1 LSSQISSNPICITI
15 HHRLSRDIDG
25 HQHPLE
31 GQAAAAGA
39 SSQFG
44 CRSTHGMLRDMNA
57 FHRFSRVLACAAL
70 VLPAACSKHTDA
82 GKAPADA
89 NATPLPLIKAL
100 TPAASIAT
108 MQLPSGYR
116 LEPVLTEP
124 EIAEPVMVAFDGNG
138 RMYVAEM
145 RTYMLDADAKGEQ
158 EPFSRVSRHE
168 DTNGDGVFDQHTV
181 FADKLL
187 LPRIMLPLDD
197 RIIIGETNT
206 DDLYIYRDT
215 NGDGISDEKSLWHAG
230 GPRGGNMEHQPN
242 GLVWAL
248 DNGIYSTYYD
258 YRLRFGADGKARKE
272 EIPVNGGQ
280 WGLTQD
286 DWGKVW
292 FVNAG
297 NETGPVHFQQHII
310 YGQFS
315 GPDEHIGQYKTV
327 WPIARVPDT
336 QGGRGQLRPDN
347 TLNHFTATCGQDIFR
362 GDRLPADLR
371 GNLLFAEPV
380 GRLIRRTLVTVED
393 GVTRLANAYEQ
404 EQGEFIRSTD
414 PLFRPVNMV
423 TAPDGTL
430 YIVDMYRGIIQ
441 QGEWTQKGSYLR
453 EQIDALKMEMQTGR
467 GRIYRL
473 RHEGFEPGPRPRML
487 EESPA
492 QWVQHLSHPNGWW
505 RDTAQK
511 LLVLRRDRSVV
522 PALEK
527 LATGGGADIRPR
539 LHALWTLDGLGALD
553 DALILGALRS
563 SDPQLRIAGL
573 RLADARLDAKAS
585 PRAPLAA
592 AVRAALQDAEPGV
605 AIQAMLSVRR
615 AGFPDAEKI
624 IRATAEAS
632 KSAGVYAINEQ
643 LWAES
648 NREDP
653 QLIRVLG
660 VNGLKSY
667 RSGATLYNSLCF
679 SCHGTD
685 GRGTPMPA
693 AQGRTLAPSLAGSP
707 RVLGDERAA
716 IAIVLHGL
724 QGQVDG
730 VDYGAPMVPMGSYS
744 DAELANVLTYI
755 RNSFG
760 NRAPAVQPAAVAARR
775 SADAGRTGYWTMEE
789 LAQQIPALAVP
800 RKRFERRAEWK
811 LAANMEAR
819 ANSPLQGIVDGDPK
833 TGYFTQ
839 GWKPFPVEWL
849 TVELPAKGRILG
861 LEVDS
866 RGEKLQDGK
875 EIGWAPAYSVEVS
888 DDGKAWTMAAPRVVG
903 EPHARLNFAAPVEAK
918 HLRITITE
926 KEGWQPWVIRELN
939 LYGEEPQP

>member
-1 LSSQISSNPICITI
+1 MKTSVIRPVLLSVI
-15 HHRLSRDIDG
+15 
-25 HQHPLE
+25 
-31 GQAAAAGA
+31 
-39 SSQFG
+39 
-44 CRSTHGMLRDMNA
+44 
-57 FHRFSRVLACAAL
+57 AL
-70 VLPAACSKHTDA
+70 VLLASCSTPPEAPRAATAGESKPAA
-82 GKAPADA
+82 PAV
-89 NATPLPLIKAL
+89 PLIKAL
-100 TPAASIAT
+100 SPADSIAT
-108 MQLPSGYR
+108 MQMPKGYR

-124 EIAEPVMVAFDGNG
+124 DIAEPVMVAFDGNG

-145 RTYMLDADAKGEQ
+145 RTYMLDADARDEQ
-158 EPFSRVSRHE
+158 KPFSRVSRHE
-168 DTNGDGVFDQHTV
+168 DTDGDGVYDKHTV
-181 FADKLL
+181 FADQLL

-206 DDLYIYRDT
+206 DDLYIYRDS
-215 NGDGISDEKSLWHAG
+215 NGDGVSDEKTLWYAG

-258 YRLRFGADGKARKE
+258 YRLRVGADGKAIKE

-310 YGQFS
+310 YGQFTA
-315 GPDEHIGQYKTV
+315 PDEHIGQYKVV

-336 QGGRGQLRPDN
+336 QGGPGQLRPDN

-380 GRLIRRTLVTVED
+380 GRLIRRTLIRVDD
-393 GVTRLANAYEQ
+393 GITRLANAHEK

-441 QGEWTQKGSYLR
+441 QGEWTKKGSYLR

-473 RHEGFEPGPRPRML
+473 RHESFEPGPQPRML
-487 EESPA
+487 DETPA

-522 PALEK
+522 PALVK
-527 LATGGGADIRPR
+527 LATGEAADPRPR
-539 LHALWTLDGLGALD
+539 LHALWTLDGLGALED
-553 DALILGALRS
+553 RLILAALKS
-563 SDPQLRIAGL
+563 ADPQVRIAGL
-573 RLADARLDAKAS
+573 RLADARLNARSAN
-585 PRAPLAA
+585 APLAV
-592 AVRAALQDAEPGV
+592 AVQGALKDADPDV
-605 AIQAMLSVRR
+605 VIQAMLSARR
-615 AGFPDAEKI
+615 AGLPDSEKL

-632 KSAGVYAINEQ
+632 RSAGVYAINEQ
-643 LWAES
+643 LWDEA
-648 NREDP
+648 RQEDP
-653 QLIRVLG
+653 QLIRLLG

-685 GRGTPMPA
+685 GRGAPMPA
-693 AQGRTLAPSLAGSP
+693 AEGRTLAPSLAGSP
-707 RVLGDERAA
+707 RVIGDERAA

-724 QGQVDG
+724 QGKVDG

-760 NRAPAVQPAAVAARR
+760 NRAPAVEPAAVAARR
-775 SADAGRTGYWTMEE
+775 AADGARADYWTLDE
-789 LAQQIPALAVP
+789 LTRQIPALGVP
-800 RKRFERRAEWK
+800 RHLFKRRAEWK
-811 LAANMEAR
+811 LAVNMAARKNAPAEAM
-819 ANSPLQGIVDGDPK
+819 LDGDPK

-839 GWKPFPVEWL
+839 GFKPFPVEWL
-849 TVELPAKGRILG
+849 TVELPARSSIMGI
-861 LEVDS
+861 EVDS
-866 RGEKLQDGK
+866 RGEKDRDGK
-875 EIGWAPAYSVEVS
+875 DMGWAPAYSVEAS
-888 DDGKAWTMAAPRVVG
+888 DDGKNWTMVAPKVTG
-903 EPHARLNFAAPVEAK
+903 EPHARFNLAAPIEAR
-918 HLRITITE
+918 HLRLTIVE
-926 KEGWQPWVIRELN
+926 KDGWQPWVIKELN
-939 LYGEEPQP
+939 LYGEE